1 MKIKK
6 AVVIIKK
13 EFTVILLK
21 PFRVD
26 QKTRYR
32 TTSKKFSKKT
42 IVCMFQE
49 SIGKELLLRTNFSNM
64 SIKKAA
70 KKKTQQG
77 SLNKGTARK

>member
-1 MKIKK
+1 
-6 AVVIIKK
+6 
-13 EFTVILLK
+13 
-21 PFRVD
+21 
-26 QKTRYR
+26 
-32 TTSKKFSKKT
+32 
-42 IVCMFQE
+42 MFQE